1 MQRRLYTEKMKHSVW
16 KELQWMCSDETPTS
30 LDDCHVV
37 NTTSGEVRQREGARV
52 KNCGDVHFTEGQVE
66 FRLTA

>member
-37 NTTSGEVRQREGARV
+37 NTTRGEVRHRAGARV
-52 KNCGDVHFTEGQVE
+52 KNCDVHFTEDE
-66 FRLTA
+66 IDFRVTA